1 MRIRNILRKSL
12 RWAGCVLFMLP
23 PKMSAQTSLPEVT
36 INDLVERTLIE
47 KASISPDGRFVV
59 FLTAKGVPTLNCYE
73 VETRI
78 ISSSPHSRSALL
90 ARSRVRPEDVF
101 DADSGTLLPSA
112 GAFVWSRDARR
123 LTFARRRQ
131 ARSEALALDIT
142 TGQRRLLLRTKGWID
157 IEDDGDD
164 VRLIDHHM
172 AAIANGI
179 GTRPRDVSIQVPEGA
194 RFVKPFDHPSYFER
208 AQSDE
213 WVLRRQETTA
223 HRVSESVAHKT
234 QVVSQTAQRTPV
246 EKTADAEVYV
256 GESLQEPTGQHTAN
270 LEWISRNLQDPI
282 HAARSSRIM
291 LEPEH
296 RLLAPETDP
305 ACFYSLVG
313 WSRRDHDLIYIR
325 KDREQSF
332 IVRVDVHG
340 DSHVLLSS
348 PASFVSLAG
357 PQIGPDQA
365 EFAVFTR
372 STNLMPAEL
381 VMVDLRSGN
390 MHVLFAPNASFAH
403 KQLPAVRLI
412 SIPGSPMYGRLY
424 LPQGR
429 SPGQRLPLVFTGYM
443 SGPGFE
449 ASVGDELPVFLLV
462 SHGIAVFAMNE
473 YGANVPS
480 NSGNF
485 DFELSRVARPLQAME
500 FIRQQLATEGI
511 IDPARCG
518 VAGVSYGAEIAMYAY
533 WNARSLKAVSVATAS
548 WGPMEALLAGTG
560 YGEFLKE
567 RGFPSIEHPEDAK
580 WKALSASLNARQ
592 DLPPLLLQSSSDE
605 DYFGNVEMWMQL
617 HRVHASVSWY
627 SYPHEGH
634 VKRMPANRWWVY
646 KRNLDWFCRWLLP
659 EESSSAS
666 SEEVHH

>member
-1 MRIRNILRKSL
+1 MRIRNILWKSL
-12 RWAGCVLFMLP
+12 RWTGCLLFMLA
-23 PKMSAQTSLPEVT
+23 PKMSAQASLPEVT

-47 KASISPDGRFVV
+47 KASISPNGRFVA
-59 FLTAKGVPTLNCYE
+59 FLTAKGLPTLNCYE

-78 ISSSPHSRSALL
+78 ISSTPHSKSALL
-90 ARSRVRPEDVF
+90 DRSRIRPEEVF

-112 GAFVWSRDARR
+112 GTFVWSRDARR
-123 LTFARRRQ
+123 LIFTRRRF
-131 ARSEALALDIT
+131 ASSEALALDMT
-142 TGQRRLLLRTKGWID
+142 TAQKRLLLQTKGWID
-157 IEDDGDD
+157 VEDEGGD

-179 GTRPRDVSIQVPEGA
+179 GTRPRDVSVQVSEAA

-213 WVLRRQETTA
+213 WLLRKWETTA
-223 HRVSESVAHKT
+223 HRVSESAAHKGQEAGRT
-234 QVVSQTAQRTPV
+234 TQRTPV

-256 GESLQEPTGQHTAN
+256 GESLQEPIGHRTAN
-270 LEWISRNLQDPI
+270 LEWISRNRQDPM
-282 HAARSSRIM
+282 HASRSSRIM

-296 RLLAPETDP
+296 RILAPETDP

-313 WSRRDHDLIYIR
+313 WSSRDHDLIYIR
-325 KDREQSF
+325 KDREQSY
-332 IVRVDVHG
+332 IMRVDVHG
-340 DSHVLLSS
+340 NSHVVLND

-357 PQIGPDQA
+357 PHAGPGQA

-372 STNLMPAEL
+372 STNLMPDEL
-381 VMVDLRSGN
+381 VMVDLRSGY

-403 KQLPAVRLI
+403 KQLPEVQLI

-424 LPQGR
+424 LPEDR

-485 DFELSRVARPLQAME
+485 DFELSRIARPLHAME
-500 FIRQQLATEGI
+500 FIRHQLAIEGI

-518 VAGVSYGAEIAMYAY
+518 VAGVSYGSEIAMYAY
-533 WNARSLKAVSVATAS
+533 WNAQALKAVSVATAS

-560 YGEFLKE
+560 YGEFLKQ

-580 WKALSASLNARQ
+580 WKALSASFNARQ

-634 VKRMPANRWWVY
+634 VKRSPANKWWVY
-646 KRNLDWFCRWLLP
+646 KRNLDWFRHWLLP
-659 EESSSAS
+659 DESSSAPN
-666 SEEVHH
+666 E